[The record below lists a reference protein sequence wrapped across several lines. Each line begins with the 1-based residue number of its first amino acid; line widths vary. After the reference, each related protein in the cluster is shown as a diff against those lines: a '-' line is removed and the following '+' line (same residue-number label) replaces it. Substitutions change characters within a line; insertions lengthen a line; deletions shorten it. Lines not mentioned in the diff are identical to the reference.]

1 MDQGCTVIHLHLLL
15 YILMRI
21 NSYWKAYIPKICH
34 YNNCYSHLKVTPNH
48 DTHQTLFIYY
58 LYIKCIIMTHMY

>member
-21 NSYWKAYIPKICH
+21 NSYWKGYIPTICH
-34 YNNCYSHLKVTPNH
+34 YNNCYSHLKGAPNH
-48 DTHQTLFIYY
+48 DTH
-58 LYIKCIIMTHMY
+58 